1 MVGSRY
7 NDDDSTLFSSML
19 KVVSHSF
26 IFFCHPFTEAKYHY
40 VVERTP
46 LREGSDAW
54 KRAQESGLTIPKEM
68 AEWVNDKS
76 APASNS
82 GKELESVK
90 A

>member
-1 MVGSRY
+1 MVGSKY
-7 NDDDSTLFSSML
+7 NDHFLNLFMFIL
-19 KVVSHSF
+19 RLVSHSF
-26 IFFCHPFTEAKYHY
+26 FSAIHFTEARYHY

-68 AEWVNDKS
+68 AEWVNVKS
-76 APASNS
+76 ASTSNS
-82 GKELESVK
+82 SKELESVK